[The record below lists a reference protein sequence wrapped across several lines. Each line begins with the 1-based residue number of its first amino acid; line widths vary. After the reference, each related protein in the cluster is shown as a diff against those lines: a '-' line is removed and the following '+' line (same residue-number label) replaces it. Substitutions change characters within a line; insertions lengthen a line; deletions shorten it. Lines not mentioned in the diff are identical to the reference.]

1 MAAKRGKQAVRGGGI
16 PAWVLFGV
24 GVLVGAAAMG
34 YAVKRDWVPSLRTH
48 ELPTPN
54 PEAKP
59 AGPGEPGIADSGSAR
74 SRPNFDFYQVL
85 PEKEV
90 VIPDAEL
97 SAKAKAEAQAKAQQ
111 APGAVAPAAS
121 TAGRYLLQV
130 GSFPSADQADATKA
144 RLALQGF
151 VANVQP
157 VAIKGET
164 WYRVRLGPYRDAGT
178 LEKVKQQLA
187 GAGIPAIALKE
198 KN

>member
-1 MAAKRGKQAVRGGGI
+1 MAAKRGKQAVRGGGV
-16 PAWVLFGV
+16 PAWALFGI
-24 GVLVGAAAMG
+24 GVVVGAAAMG

-48 ELPTPN
+48 ELPMPN

-59 AGPGEPGIADSGSAR
+59 AGPGDSGIADGGSTKAK
-74 SRPNFDFYQVL
+74 PNFDFYQVL

-97 SAKAKAEAQAKAQQ
+97 SAKAKAEALAKAQQ
-111 APGAVAPAAS
+111 APGSVAPASSA
-121 TAGRYLLQV
+121 AGRYLLQV

-144 RLALQGF
+144 KLALQGF

-157 VAIKGET
+157 VVIKGET
-164 WYRVRLGPYRDAGT
+164 WYRVRLGPYRDAGN
-178 LEKVKQQLA
+178 LEKVKQQLT

>member
-1 MAAKRGKQAVRGGGI
+1 MAAKRGKQAVRGGGV
-16 PAWVLFGV
+16 PAWALFGI
-24 GVLVGAAAMG
+24 GVVVGAAAMG

-48 ELPTPN
+48 ELPMPN

-59 AGPGEPGIADSGSAR
+59 VGPGDSGIADGGSVKAK
-74 SRPNFDFYQVL
+74 PNFDFYQVL

-97 SAKAKAEAQAKAQQ
+97 SAKAKAEALAKAQQ
-111 APGAVAPAAS
+111 APGSVAPASSA
-121 TAGRYLLQV
+121 AGRYLLQV

-144 RLALQGF
+144 KLALQGF

-157 VAIKGET
+157 VVIKGET
-164 WYRVRLGPYRDAGT
+164 WYRVRLGPYRDAGN
-178 LEKVKQQLA
+178 LEKVKQQLD

>member
-1 MAAKRGKQAVRGGGI
+1 MAAKRGKQAVRGGGV
-16 PAWVLFGV
+16 PAWALFGI
-24 GVLVGAAAMG
+24 GVVVGAAAMG

-48 ELPTPN
+48 ELPMPN
-54 PEAKP
+54 PEARP
-59 AGPGEPGIADSGSAR
+59 VGPGDSGIADGGSVKAK
-74 SRPNFDFYQVL
+74 PNFDFYQVL

-97 SAKAKAEAQAKAQQ
+97 SAKAKAEALAKAQQ
-111 APGAVAPAAS
+111 APGSVAPASSA
-121 TAGRYLLQV
+121 AGRYLLQV

-157 VAIKGET
+157 VVIKGET
-164 WYRVRLGPYRDAGT
+164 WYRVRLGPYRDAGN

-198 KN
+198 KD

>member
-1 MAAKRGKQAVRGGGI
+1 MAAKRGKQAVRGGGV
-16 PAWVLFGV
+16 PAWALFGI
-24 GVLVGAAAMG
+24 GVVVGAAAMG

-48 ELPTPN
+48 ELPMPN

-59 AGPGEPGIADSGSAR
+59 AGPGDSGIADGGSTKAK
-74 SRPNFDFYQVL
+74 PNFDFYQVL

-97 SAKAKAEAQAKAQQ
+97 SAKAKAEALAKAQQ
-111 APGAVAPAAS
+111 APGSVAPASSA
-121 TAGRYLLQV
+121 AGRYLLQV

-144 RLALQGF
+144 KLALQGF

-157 VAIKGET
+157 VVIKGET
-164 WYRVRLGPYRDAGT
+164 WYRVRLGPYRDAGN

>member
-1 MAAKRGKQAVRGGGI
+1 
-16 PAWVLFGV
+16 
-24 GVLVGAAAMG
+24 MG

-48 ELPTPN
+48 ELPMPN
-54 PEAKP
+54 PEARP
-59 AGPGEPGIADSGSAR
+59 VGPGDSGIADGGSVKAK
-74 SRPNFDFYQVL
+74 PNFDFYQVL

-97 SAKAKAEAQAKAQQ
+97 SAKAKAEALAKAQQ
-111 APGAVAPAAS
+111 APGSVAPASSA
-121 TAGRYLLQV
+121 AGRYLLQV

-157 VAIKGET
+157 VVIKGET
-164 WYRVRLGPYRDAGT
+164 WYRVRLGPYRDAGN

-198 KN
+198 KD

>member
-1 MAAKRGKQAVRGGGI
+1 MAAKRGKQAVRGGGV
-16 PAWVLFGV
+16 PAWALFGI
-24 GVLVGAAAMG
+24 GVVVGAAAMG

-48 ELPTPN
+48 ELPMPN

-59 AGPGEPGIADSGSAR
+59 AGPGDTGIADGGSAKAK
-74 SRPNFDFYQVL
+74 PNFDFYQVL

-97 SAKAKAEAQAKAQQ
+97 SAKAKAEALAKAQQ
-111 APGAVAPAAS
+111 APGSVAPASSA
-121 TAGRYLLQV
+121 AGRYLLQV

-144 RLALQGF
+144 KLALQGF

-157 VAIKGET
+157 VVIKGET
-164 WYRVRLGPYRDAGT
+164 WYRVRLGPYRDAGN
-178 LEKVKQQLA
+178 LEKVKQQLD